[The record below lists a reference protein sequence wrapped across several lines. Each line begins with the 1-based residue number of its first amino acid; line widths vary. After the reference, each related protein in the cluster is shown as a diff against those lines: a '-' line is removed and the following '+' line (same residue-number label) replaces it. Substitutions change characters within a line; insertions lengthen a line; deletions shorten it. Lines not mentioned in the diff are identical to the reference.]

1 MPTFSS
7 SSSIGEK
14 PEDAPIDGDPVDEG
28 QDDDV
33 IAHGRLMSAPPLITL
48 TSAPRKEGP
57 EYHSFQQSHE
67 VYAKY
72 FFDDDKTTR
81 ISRNSSETTGDDT
94 FRGYSCATNDDE
106 EHSSIATAGTSNTP
120 ASRHRSALPESISW
134 RVARSWELIADNL
147 EAVGVKFFLLLFE
160 EHPELLEL
168 FHFGGTDLS
177 TATSLPAPLKLHALV
192 VMQTLGECVSG
203 KVKVEDLVP
212 KLRAI
217 GQAHATSGVQD
228 YHYPI
233 MLRS

>member
-1 MPTFSS
+1 MGT
-7 SSSIGEK
+7 
-14 PEDAPIDGDPVDEG
+14 
-28 QDDDV
+28 
-33 IAHGRLMSAPPLITL
+33 HCR
-48 TSAPRKEGP
+48 
-57 EYHSFQQSHE
+57 QSG
-67 VYAKY
+67 
-72 FFDDDKTTR
+72 
-81 ISRNSSETTGDDT
+81 SRQ
-94 FRGYSCATNDDE
+94 
-106 EHSSIATAGTSNTP
+106 
-120 ASRHRSALPESISW
+120 
-134 RVARSWELIADNL
+134 
-147 EAVGVKFFLLLFE
+147 FFLLLFE

-233 MLRS
+233 MFEILMSTITQELGPDE